1 MVLEWLLIAVAL
13 AMDCFA
19 VSVVIGVI
27 SRSRHPEAAAAAP
40 YPADGPALRER
51 PDLRSHL
58 RTAFFFGLF
67 QALMPLLGW
76 LLTHHFSTL
85 IRSVDHWIAF
95 GMLAFIGVRMII
107 DSFRPENVSLQPGQ
121 LKTQLMLAVATS
133 IDAAAVG
140 ISFACT
146 GYDRFSQLIV
156 PLILIGSVSFL
167 FSLAGYLLG
176 ARFGDIVN
184 KKVRPELIGGLILIA
199 IGIRILVEHLGG
211 MA

>member
-27 SRSRHPEAAAAAP
+27 SRPQKLHS
-40 YPADGPALRER
+40 
-51 PDLRSHL
+51 LRSHL
-58 RTAFFFGLF
+58 QTAFFFGLF

-76 LLTHHFSTL
+76 LLTHRFSTL

-95 GMLAFIGVRMII
+95 GMLAFIGVRMIVE
-107 DSFRPENVSLQPGQ
+107 SFRPGSASLDPAS
-121 LKTQLMLAVATS
+121 LKTRLGLAVATS

-146 GYDRFSQLIV
+146 GYNTVNQLII
-156 PLILIGSVSFL
+156 PLLIIGFVSFL